1 MSSDSHSADTS
12 EEASALKGFLAIVL
26 VVVLAAVGLGLKFG
40 LAGIGALAI
49 AASGAMLALL
59 VILTAG

>member
-1 MSSDSHSADTS
+1 MSSDSHSADPA
-12 EEASALKGFLAIVL
+12 EASALKGFLAIVL
-26 VVVLAAVGLGLKFG
+26 VVLLAAVGLGLKFG

>member
-1 MSSDSHSADTS
+1 MSSDSHSVDTS